1 MNKIKSNLLIIFTC
15 LFATTAIAQPGLSVF
30 TINTDDAAGYLK
42 WLTESTP
49 TFVDAWGDSVVS
61 SGICSPIS
69 GGEDDGDHYV
79 WNISPSMTATLEAN
93 DRAFN
98 DKDSLKA
105 INKISN
111 KRDIKR
117 RDIYNVVKPSNNSY
131 SAGVTLAQY
140 NLLSRPNDMSKYIKT
155 IEAMENAASE
165 NGFDDIEFVVFEGF
179 GAGDWARMAMASIQ
193 APSIERLGAFMDARQ
208 SDWMAESM
216 SAFPSMRTPVRDW
229 FLLCTTLSSVE

>member
-1 MNKIKSNLLIIFTC
+1 MNKIKSNLLTLFVC

-79 WNISPSMTATLEAN
+79 WNISPSMTATLAAN

-98 DKDSLKA
+98 DEASLKA
-105 INKISN
+105 ISKISK
-111 KRDIKR
+111 KREIKR
-117 RDIYNVVKPSNNSY
+117 RDIYNVVKPSNSSY

-140 NLLSRPNDMSKYIKT
+140 NLLSRPNDICLLYTSD
-155 IEAMENAASE
+155 AADE
-165 NGFDDIEFVVFEGF
+165 
-179 GAGDWARMAMASIQ
+179 
-193 APSIERLGAFMDARQ
+193 
-208 SDWMAESM
+208 
-216 SAFPSMRTPVRDW
+216 
-229 FLLCTTLSSVE
+229 